1 MACCEPA
8 RQGSRTAGDKVME
21 VLALMAIN
29 LAVIV
34 LIGYAILIVVALLA
48 KWLL

>member
-1 MACCEPA
+1 
-8 RQGSRTAGDKVME
+8 ME

-29 LAVIV
+29 LVVIV

>member
-8 RQGSRTAGDKVME
+8 RQGICATGDKVME
-21 VLALMAIN
+21 ILALMAIN